1 VDDDQLNPQSRNLYA
16 TCMHKFYLCKELPDA
31 LIGSLRSHLDCN
43 LSAILQEAIVDFP
56 KPSLAEHTLE
66 VVRYDH

>member
-1 VDDDQLNPQSRNLYA
+1 
-16 TCMHKFYLCKELPDA
+16 MHKFYLCKELPDA